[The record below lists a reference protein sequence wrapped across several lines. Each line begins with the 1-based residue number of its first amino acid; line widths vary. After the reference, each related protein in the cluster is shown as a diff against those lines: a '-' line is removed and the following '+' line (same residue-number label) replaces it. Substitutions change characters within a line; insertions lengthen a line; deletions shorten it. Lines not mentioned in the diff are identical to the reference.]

1 MRFYRQ
7 LQPFNIISFDLDDT
21 LYYNRSVIA
30 EAEKQFLCE
39 LQRLAGLPH
48 LTAESWGQV
57 KRAVAVAN
65 PLIMED
71 VVHWRKS
78 ALVCL
83 LQQSAVAADKVEE
96 ISNKVM
102 AHFIHW
108 RHQIALSPQTK
119 ATLDSLAQRYPLAV
133 ITNGN
138 VDPKKIGLTQ
148 FSLCLRGG
156 EHGRA
161 KPHFDLFAQTAA
173 HFNVRSDQILHVGD
187 NLQADVQGAV
197 QAGCQAVWLNL
208 NSDSLL
214 AHQQSRNL
222 PHVELTN
229 LKQLLLL
236 A

>member
-21 LYYNRSVIA
+21 LYDNRSVIT

-39 LQRLAGLPH
+39 LQRLAVLPH

-57 KRAVAVAN
+57 KSAVAVAN

-71 VVHWRKS
+71 VVHWRKA

-83 LQQSAVAADKVEE
+83 LQQSAVAADKIEK
-96 ISNKVM
+96 ISKKVM
-102 AHFIHW
+102 AHFVHW
-108 RHQIALSPQTK
+108 RHQIDVPLQSVEI
-119 ATLDSLAQRYPLAV
+119 LNNLAQRYPLVA

-138 VDPKKIGLTQ
+138 VEPHRIGLDQ